1 MKKLFAA
8 AALLLATVAQAQAP
22 AAESNWEV
30 RFRAVQAIF
39 QHKADPIDVATLHIP
54 KDDTYVSNKVL
65 PEVDIS
71 YLVNQYLSAEL
82 ILTYPQRLD
91 VYASSVRVGTVDVLP
106 PCLTL
111 QGRYPIGPITPYIGA
126 GANLTLFTAQNVA
139 VPAGVLGTDAVKLK
153 VNNATFGFVGQ
164 AGFDLAVPGVPVTLN
179 VDVKYVTMQNDVKVK
194 ASGAKITTITYNP
207 ILIGAGVAY
216 KF

>member
-22 AAESNWEV
+22 AAEPNWEV
-30 RFRAVQAIF
+30 RFRAVQVNFA
-39 QHKADPIDVATLHIP
+39 HKSDAGGPLSLPADHV
-54 KDDTYVSNKVL
+54 YVSNKVI

-91 VYASSVRVGTVDVLP
+91 VYAGAGRVGTVDALP

-111 QGRYPIGPITPYIGA
+111 QGRYPIGPVTPYVGA
-126 GANLTLFTAQNVA
+126 GANLTLFTAQKMN
-139 VPAGVLGTDAVKLK
+139 AGADIE
-153 VNNATFGFVGQ
+153 VNSTSFGFVGQ
-164 AGFDLAVPGVPVTLN
+164 AGFDLAVPGLPITLN
-179 VDVKYVTMQNDVKVK
+179 ADVKYVTMKTDVKLK
-194 ASGAKITTITYNP
+194 SGGTKITTINP
-207 ILIGAGVAY
+207 NPLLIGAGIAY

>member
-22 AAESNWEV
+22 AAEPNWEV

-39 QHKADPIDVATLHIP
+39 QHKSDPIVVP
-54 KDDTYVSNKVL
+54 KDQVYVSNKVL

-91 VYASSVRVGTVDVLP
+91 VYASSVRLGTVDALP

-111 QGRYPIGPITPYIGA
+111 QGRLPLGIITPYVGA
-126 GANLTLFTAQNVA
+126 GANLTLFTAQKLA
-139 VPAGVLGTDAVKLK
+139 VPAGVAGPDEVKVK
-153 VNNATFGFVGQ
+153 INSTTFGLVGQ
-164 AGFDLAVPGVPVTLN
+164 AGFDLAVPGFPVTLN
-179 VDVKYVTMQNDVKVK
+179 VDVKYVTMKNDVKAK
-194 ASGAKITTITYNP
+194 ASGAKLGTITYNP
-207 ILIGAGVAY
+207 LLIGAGIAY